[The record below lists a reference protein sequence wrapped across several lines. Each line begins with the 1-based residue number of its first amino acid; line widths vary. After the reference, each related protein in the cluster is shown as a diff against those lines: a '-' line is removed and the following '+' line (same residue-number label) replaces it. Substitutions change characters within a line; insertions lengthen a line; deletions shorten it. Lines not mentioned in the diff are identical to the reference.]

1 MSLGIEELVLDWMTI
16 LAHFIQY
23 GGEVEEKAT
32 EMSLMVRM
40 LVSVW
45 MSG

>member
-1 MSLGIEELVLDWMTI
+1 MRLGMEELVLDWMTM

-23 GGEVEEKAT
+23 GGEVGEKAT
-32 EMSLMVRM
+32 EVSLMVRM
-40 LVSVW
+40 LISVW